1 MTATERHFGHYTLLG
16 KLGAGGM
23 GEVSLARDDRLGR
36 EVALKMLPRR
46 LARDSESLL
55 RFRREALTLASLN
68 HPNIAVIH
76 GFEQDEG
83 GALALVLERV
93 EGESLAERLERGALP
108 TLEALH
114 VCAQI
119 AEALEVAH
127 EHGVVHR
134 DLKPGN
140 VMLAP
145 RGLVK
150 VLDFGLARQIGDPAP
165 PREAPRS
172 APGTV
177 AAAGIEDAETI
188 VMPPAGPAV
197 D

>member
-1 MTATERHFGHYTLLG
+1 
-16 KLGAGGM
+16 M

-46 LARDSESLL
+46 LAQDAESLL

-76 GFEQDEG
+76 GFEEDAG

-93 EGESLAERLERGALP
+93 AGESLAERLDRGPLQ
-108 TLEALH
+108 TTEALH
-114 VCAQI
+114 ICAQI

-127 EHGVVHR
+127 ERGIIHR
-134 DLKPGN
+134 DLKPSN

-150 VLDFGLARQIGDPAP
+150 VLDFGLARRIGDAAP
-165 PREAPRS
+165 QVEAPS
-172 APGTV
+172 EASGGLE
-177 AAAGIEDAETI
+177 AA
-188 VMPPAGPAV
+188 
-197 D
+197 

>member
-1 MTATERHFGHYTLLG
+1 
-16 KLGAGGM
+16 M
-23 GEVSLARDDRLGR
+23 GEVSLARDERLGR

-46 LARDSESLL
+46 LAQDPESLM

-76 GFEQDEG
+76 GFEEDEG

-93 EGESLAERLERGALP
+93 EGESLGERLARGPLQP
-108 TLEALH
+108 TEALH
-114 VCAQI
+114 ICSQI
-119 AEALEVAH
+119 AEALEAAH
-127 EHGVVHR
+127 ERGIIHR

-150 VLDFGLARQIGDPAP
+150 VLDFGLAHRLDGASVPVTAPPAP
-165 PREAPRS
+165 KAPATDVTR
-172 APGTV
+172 
-177 AAAGIEDAETI
+177 
-188 VMPPAGPAV
+188 VMDRPP
-197 D
+197 

>member
-1 MTATERHFGHYTLLG
+1 MTIGRRFGHYTLLG

-46 LARDSESLL
+46 LAQDPESLQ

-76 GFEQDEG
+76 GFEEDDG
-83 GALALVLERV
+83 GALALVQERV
-93 EGESLAERLERGALP
+93 EGESLADRLERGPLP
-108 TLEALH
+108 APEAMQI
-114 VCAQI
+114 CSQI

-127 EHGVVHR
+127 ERGVIHR
-134 DLKPGN
+134 DLKPSN

-150 VLDFGLARQIGDPAP
+150 VLDFGLARRVGDPSAAG
-165 PREAPRS
+165 APRANGS
-172 APGTV
+172 SRDTRARTSRRSV
-177 AAAGIEDAETI
+177 R
-188 VMPPAGPAV
+188 
-197 D
+197 